1 VRAHLVR
8 SPCEEAVKG
17 DELEVS
23 LTAILIAIEELG
35 KAVDRVGIRIGAID
49 PKGALDLLV
58 TEVHEGFDLIT
69 VAIERLSEPKP

>member
-1 VRAHLVR
+1 MT
-8 SPCEEAVKG
+8 G

-35 KAVDRVGIRIGAID
+35 KAVDRVGIRLSAID
-49 PKGALDLLV
+49 PKGALEPLV
-58 TEVHEGFDLIT
+58 TELHEGFDLIT